1 MLLPLTCLSNLFYE
15 FFQAQYLTSTFE
27 MLWKQAVPAKEQIQE
42 LWSGDLSR
50 HKGRASD
57 DNTNATAP
65 LLSRGLQPFFA
76 VRDSNK
82 SRGLI
87 NSKVLFLAMV
97 YKTILENV
105 KDIIAAS
112 LTVVESA
119 KNEIIWLLPPQMLV
133 FAGQFGV
140 TSKSKALIEKGGRVR
155 GITQIS
161 ETDLRVV
168 RELLD
173 IGEDVRHVDQYRGE
187 FMVVVDKTECISSI
201 PQQSVNIGDLSLDDR
216 VVGFWTDEPAYAEYL
231 ITTFEAAWKEA
242 VDAKKRIEELLQ
254 QDLPQS

>member
-1 MLLPLTCLSNLFYE
+1 
-15 FFQAQYLTSTFE
+15 
-27 MLWKQAVPAKEQIQE
+27 
-42 LWSGDLSR
+42 
-50 HKGRASD
+50 
-57 DNTNATAP
+57 
-65 LLSRGLQPFFA
+65 
-76 VRDSNK
+76 
-82 SRGLI
+82 
-87 NSKVLFLAMV
+87 MV
-97 YKTILENV
+97 HKTILENV

-119 KNEIIWLLPPQMLV
+119 KNEIIWLLPPQMLA
-133 FAGQFGV
+133 FAGQFGL
-140 TSKSKALIEKGGRVR
+140 TNKSKVLIEKGGRVK

-173 IGEDVRHVDQYRGE
+173 IGEDVRHVDEYRGE

-242 VDAKKRIEELLQ
+242 IDAKKRLEELLQ
-254 QDLPQS
+254 QGLPQS

>member
-1 MLLPLTCLSNLFYE
+1 
-15 FFQAQYLTSTFE
+15 
-27 MLWKQAVPAKEQIQE
+27 
-42 LWSGDLSR
+42 
-50 HKGRASD
+50 
-57 DNTNATAP
+57 
-65 LLSRGLQPFFA
+65 
-76 VRDSNK
+76 
-82 SRGLI
+82 
-87 NSKVLFLAMV
+87 MV
-97 YKTILENV
+97 HKTILENV

-133 FAGQFGV
+133 FAGQFGL
-140 TSKSKALIEKGGRVR
+140 TNKSKVLIEKGGRVR

-173 IGEDVRHVDQYRGE
+173 IGEDVRHVDEYQGE

-216 VVGFWTDEPAYAEYL
+216 VVGFWTDEPTYTEYL

-242 VDAKKRIEELLQ
+242 IDAKKRIEELLQ
-254 QDLPQS
+254 QGLPQS

>member
-1 MLLPLTCLSNLFYE
+1 
-15 FFQAQYLTSTFE
+15 
-27 MLWKQAVPAKEQIQE
+27 
-42 LWSGDLSR
+42 
-50 HKGRASD
+50 
-57 DNTNATAP
+57 
-65 LLSRGLQPFFA
+65 
-76 VRDSNK
+76 
-82 SRGLI
+82 
-87 NSKVLFLAMV
+87 MV
-97 YKTILENV
+97 HKTILENV

-201 PQQSVNIGDLSLDDR
+201 PQQSVNVGDLSLDDR
-216 VVGFWTDEPAYAEYL
+216 VAGFWTDEPAYAEYL

-242 VDAKKRIEELLQ
+242 VDAKKRLEELQ
-254 QDLPQS
+254 QGLPQS

>member
-1 MLLPLTCLSNLFYE
+1 
-15 FFQAQYLTSTFE
+15 
-27 MLWKQAVPAKEQIQE
+27 
-42 LWSGDLSR
+42 
-50 HKGRASD
+50 
-57 DNTNATAP
+57 
-65 LLSRGLQPFFA
+65 
-76 VRDSNK
+76 
-82 SRGLI
+82 
-87 NSKVLFLAMV
+87 MV
-97 YKTILENV
+97 HKTILENV

-119 KNEIIWLLPPQMLV
+119 KNEIIWLLPPQMLA
-133 FAGQFGV
+133 FAGQFGLPN
-140 TSKSKALIEKGGRVR
+140 KSKVLIEKGGRVR

-173 IGEDVRHVDQYRGE
+173 IGEDVRHVDEYRGE

-216 VVGFWTDEPAYAEYL
+216 VVGFWTDEPTYAEYL

-242 VDAKKRIEELLQ
+242 IDAKKRIEELLQ
-254 QDLPQS
+254 QGLPQS

>member
-1 MLLPLTCLSNLFYE
+1 
-15 FFQAQYLTSTFE
+15 
-27 MLWKQAVPAKEQIQE
+27 
-42 LWSGDLSR
+42 
-50 HKGRASD
+50 
-57 DNTNATAP
+57 
-65 LLSRGLQPFFA
+65 
-76 VRDSNK
+76 
-82 SRGLI
+82 
-87 NSKVLFLAMV
+87 
-97 YKTILENV
+97 
-105 KDIIAAS
+105 
-112 LTVVESA
+112 
-119 KNEIIWLLPPQMLV
+119 MLV

-201 PQQSVNIGDLSLDDR
+201 PQQSVNVGDLSLDDR
-216 VVGFWTDEPAYAEYL
+216 VAGFWTDEPAYAEYL

-242 VDAKKRIEELLQ
+242 VDAKKRLEELQ
-254 QDLPQS
+254 QGLPQS

>member
-1 MLLPLTCLSNLFYE
+1 
-15 FFQAQYLTSTFE
+15 
-27 MLWKQAVPAKEQIQE
+27 
-42 LWSGDLSR
+42 
-50 HKGRASD
+50 
-57 DNTNATAP
+57 
-65 LLSRGLQPFFA
+65 
-76 VRDSNK
+76 
-82 SRGLI
+82 
-87 NSKVLFLAMV
+87 MV
-97 YKTILENV
+97 HKTILENV
-105 KDIIAAS
+105 KDIIAAG

-133 FAGQFGV
+133 FAGQFGL
-140 TSKSKALIEKGGRVR
+140 TNKSKVLIEKGGRVR

-242 VDAKKRIEELLQ
+242 VDAKKRIEELSQ
-254 QDLPQS
+254 

>member
-1 MLLPLTCLSNLFYE
+1 
-15 FFQAQYLTSTFE
+15 
-27 MLWKQAVPAKEQIQE
+27 
-42 LWSGDLSR
+42 
-50 HKGRASD
+50 
-57 DNTNATAP
+57 
-65 LLSRGLQPFFA
+65 
-76 VRDSNK
+76 
-82 SRGLI
+82 
-87 NSKVLFLAMV
+87 MV
-97 YKTILENV
+97 NKTILENV

-133 FAGQFGV
+133 FAAQFGL
-140 TSKSKALIEKGGRVR
+140 TNKSKVLIEKGGRVR

-173 IGEDVRHVDQYRGE
+173 IGEDVRHVDEYRGE

-201 PQQSVNIGDLSLDDR
+201 PQQSVNIGDLSLDNR

-242 VDAKKRIEELLQ
+242 IDAKKRIEELLQ
-254 QDLPQS
+254 QGLPQS

>member
-1 MLLPLTCLSNLFYE
+1 
-15 FFQAQYLTSTFE
+15 
-27 MLWKQAVPAKEQIQE
+27 
-42 LWSGDLSR
+42 
-50 HKGRASD
+50 
-57 DNTNATAP
+57 
-65 LLSRGLQPFFA
+65 
-76 VRDSNK
+76 
-82 SRGLI
+82 
-87 NSKVLFLAMV
+87 MV
-97 YKTILENV
+97 HKTILENV

-133 FAGQFGV
+133 FAAQFGL
-140 TSKSKALIEKGGRVR
+140 TNKSKVLIEKGGRVR

-173 IGEDVRHVDQYRGE
+173 IGEDVRHVDEYRGE

-201 PQQSVNIGDLSLDDR
+201 PQQSVNIGDLSLDNR

-242 VDAKKRIEELLQ
+242 IDAKKRIEELLQ
-254 QDLPQS
+254 QGLPQS

>member
-1 MLLPLTCLSNLFYE
+1 
-15 FFQAQYLTSTFE
+15 
-27 MLWKQAVPAKEQIQE
+27 
-42 LWSGDLSR
+42 
-50 HKGRASD
+50 
-57 DNTNATAP
+57 
-65 LLSRGLQPFFA
+65 
-76 VRDSNK
+76 
-82 SRGLI
+82 
-87 NSKVLFLAMV
+87 MV
-97 YKTILENV
+97 HKTILESV

-119 KNEIIWLLPPQMLV
+119 KNEIIWLLPPQMLA
-133 FAGQFGV
+133 FAGQFGL
-140 TSKSKALIEKGGRVR
+140 TNKSKVLIEKGGRVR

-173 IGEDVRHVDQYRGE
+173 IGEDVRHVDEYQGE

-216 VVGFWTDEPAYAEYL
+216 VVGFWTDEPTYTEYL

-242 VDAKKRIEELLQ
+242 IDAKKRIEELLQ
-254 QDLPQS
+254 QGLPQS